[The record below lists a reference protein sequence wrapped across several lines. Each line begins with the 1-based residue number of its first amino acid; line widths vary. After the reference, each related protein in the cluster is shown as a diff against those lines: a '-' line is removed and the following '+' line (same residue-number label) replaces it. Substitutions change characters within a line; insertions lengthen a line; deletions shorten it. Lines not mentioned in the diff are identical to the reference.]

1 MTARNPDDTTDE
13 RSTEQPDMPTPRETQ
28 EELAEVSALVTAESH
43 VEKRLEVT
51 GRVVGGDPQVSMT
64 LPSQV
69 DDSIDTSSFSVSID
83 SDRARDLAEALE
95 RRAEYAEERARRIN
109 KGRDE

>member
-28 EELAEVSALVTAESH
+28 EELANVSALISSESH

-69 DDSIDTSSFSVSID
+69 EGSFDTSSFSFSIPA
-83 SDRARDLAEALE
+83 DRARDLAEALE
-95 RRAEYAEERARRIN
+95 RRAEYADERARRIN
-109 KGRDE
+109 QKRDE